1 MVYYRSLIAGYRQLR
16 PDGSYPSIIINSLSV
31 TKLLALMD
39 ANLLSEVTDYLVDE
53 LQRLVLA
60 GADFAMIAANTPHI
74 VFHEVQQRSSIP
86 LISIV
91 EATCAEAERRG
102 IRRVGLLGTRFTM
115 LARFY
120 ADVFSRQGIALIVPP
135 PDEQEYIHEKY
146 VDELLQDLFLPETR
160 GRLLEIIEGMKQRHQ
175 IQAVILGGTE
185 LPLLLHGDQAC
196 GVPLLDTTQIHVRAV
211 LARLLGVANGI

>member
-211 LARLLGVANGI
+211 LARLLS